1 MIGGDYS
8 KYLVNS
14 LFFRSGIVGDWHFSY
29 FRFFRGADAPITLTG
44 GDHPLPPI
52 EKSPSYPQA
61 AVDSVDNFCKLLISL
76 DFLQMLTYRL
86 QNRFY
91 TTSIMLTLNI

>member
-1 MIGGDYS
+1 VGVIGGDYS
-8 KYLVNS
+8 KLGVDNL
-14 LFFRSGIVGDWHFSY
+14 LFFVAGSGGLAFFQ

-76 DFLQMLTYRL
+76 DFCRCLQIAYKIGFIQHPLC
-86 QNRFY
+86 
-91 TTSIMLTLNI
+91 